1 MLNTLMSAANAT
13 EETTGG
19 LETGTWALIIGGGVF
34 LLFML
39 MLLVTVSF
47 SNVGLRHTVEDEA
60 SDSHR
65 QHTNKHGHH

>member
-1 MLNTLMSAANAT
+1 MLNTLMSAATAT
-13 EETTGG
+13 SETTGG

-47 SNVGLRHTVEDEA
+47 SNVGLRHTAEEEV